1 MALSSHCS
9 TRLRSNF
16 VTVSTW
22 WVLTTVYF
30 IRLSSS
36 SSDSRRWYWLLTEGV
51 KQGKRFVHTVFCQ
64 VSFVFSHL
72 ENGTGNNLTDLLI
85 ISWIFFIFQ
94 NHSLFIF
101 CKAVFF
107 ITLILAFTQQCS
119 TRIDGTT
126 VISRSLLSNKTKIF
140 TQEISASSSVFLF
153 RRNSS
158 ILTNLDCRLFT
169 MIYLVHSQI
178 FKSFLKN

>member
-1 MALSSHCS
+1 MLA
-9 TRLRSNF
+9 SN
-16 VTVSTW
+16 
-22 WVLTTVYF
+22 
-30 IRLSSS
+30 II
-36 SSDSRRWYWLLTEGV
+36 EGV
-51 KQGKRFVHTVFCQ
+51 KQAKRFVHTVFCK

-72 ENGTGNNLTDLLI
+72 ENGTGNNLTDLL
-85 ISWIFFIFQ
+85 FTFH

-126 VISRSLLSNKTKIF
+126 VISRSLLSNKTKFF
-140 TQEISASSSVFLF
+140 TQEISASSLVFLF
-153 RRNSS
+153 RRNAS

-169 MIYLVHSQI
+169 MICLVHSQ
-178 FKSFLKN
+178 FLKSFLKN

>member
-1 MALSSHCS
+1 MNFSQILVSSPYLFPGRPGRINHAS
-9 TRLRSNF
+9 LG
-16 VTVSTW
+16 
-22 WVLTTVYF
+22 
-30 IRLSSS
+30 
-36 SSDSRRWYWLLTEGV
+36 LLQRT
-51 KQGKRFVHTVFCQ
+51 
-64 VSFVFSHL
+64 
-72 ENGTGNNLTDLLI
+72 
-85 ISWIFFIFQ
+85 IFFIFQ
-94 NHSLFIF
+94 NHSPFIF